1 MDDCEEENQS
11 VQAIY
16 PLDALLKERRVPVLF
31 VGAGISRRYYG
42 LCSWNEL
49 LEQVAYTIGLERFQL
64 NGLRQAIAVKN
75 PESKVNPLLASKLRE
90 LMIQGISTGSLNRLS
105 FPEVSDDEWKQ
116 MEEKDPFKVFV
127 SCLIRRTEPVLTD
140 DMRAELDS
148 FRKLSEKIPAVI
160 TTNYDDF
167 LEKEIFNDFAIIDSP
182 DDFYFSDSVGY
193 GEIMKIHGT
202 VDRPESLIITYEDYQ
217 KLSEEYNVIISRI
230 SGIMCNS
237 PIIFIGYSLS
247 DEEVYNV
254 IHGIVTSLKQTNL
267 DTVRGHLI
275 KVNVDPGLAKATWN
289 PESVEIDWKRF
300 EVTQLNLPNL
310 GILFDYLDRFTPVA
324 TPREIRR
331 YRSMIRDIVLSSGS
345 GTNKIAVVD
354 EDSICDPSC
363 NRVAVMF
370 GSMNTIGSF
379 LKGIKGYDI
388 LDSLTD
394 VLLNERCIL
403 HTSVGFFRTWLL
415 NPYVCKS
422 GAFVPV
428 FLYLNYYGLNHES
441 LESDARSFVEDMI
454 IKMESKIEAIAPKC
468 SEVTTSEGI
477 DSFLDNTTKSFHR
490 CEALSYYYS
499 KGVIDYE
506 ECRQRLCMM
515 YSGFRDKGSRA
526 MPTDLRF
533 AITYLDYKPYKLRID
548 ETRE

>member
-16 PLDALLKERRVPVLF
+16 PLDSLLKERRVPVLF

-167 LEKEIFNDFAIIDSP
+167 LEKEIFKDFAIIDSP

-237 PIIFIGYSLS
+237 PIIFIG
-247 DEEVYNV
+247 
-254 IHGIVTSLKQTNL
+254 
-267 DTVRGHLI
+267 
-275 KVNVDPGLAKATWN
+275 
-289 PESVEIDWKRF
+289 
-300 EVTQLNLPNL
+300 
-310 GILFDYLDRFTPVA
+310 
-324 TPREIRR
+324 
-331 YRSMIRDIVLSSGS
+331 
-345 GTNKIAVVD
+345 
-354 EDSICDPSC
+354 
-363 NRVAVMF
+363 
-370 GSMNTIGSF
+370 
-379 LKGIKGYDI
+379 
-388 LDSLTD
+388 
-394 VLLNERCIL
+394 
-403 HTSVGFFRTWLL
+403 
-415 NPYVCKS
+415 
-422 GAFVPV
+422 V
-428 FLYLNYYGLNHES
+428 FL
-441 LESDARSFVEDMI
+441 D
-454 IKMESKIEAIAPKC
+454 
-468 SEVTTSEGI
+468 
-477 DSFLDNTTKSFHR
+477 
-490 CEALSYYYS
+490 
-499 KGVIDYE
+499 
-506 ECRQRLCMM
+506 QRV
-515 YSGFRDKGSRA
+515 GE
-526 MPTDLRF
+526 P
-533 AITYLDYKPYKLRID
+533 
-548 ETRE
+548 